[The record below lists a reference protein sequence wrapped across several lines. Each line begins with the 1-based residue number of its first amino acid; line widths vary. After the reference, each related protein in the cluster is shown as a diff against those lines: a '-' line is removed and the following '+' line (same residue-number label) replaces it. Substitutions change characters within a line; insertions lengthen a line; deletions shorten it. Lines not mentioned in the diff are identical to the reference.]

1 MNGFKQRSVLSYIMP
16 PNFRKNILGAFLDFT
31 CGMAACSWPH
41 GAFSLAQA
49 SRAWIR
55 DLIREPLGADSLIR
69 EPMGADF
76 SLLDSTVGKR
86 WRHRLTL
93 YVGDVRFLVTWWPTY
108 ATL

>member
-16 PNFRKNILGAFLDFT
+16 PSFRKNILGAFLDIT

-69 EPMGADF
+69 
-76 SLLDSTVGKR
+76 
-86 WRHRLTL
+86 
-93 YVGDVRFLVTWWPTY
+93 
-108 ATL
+108 